1 MLRVSTAFLLLAVS
15 AGSAYAQGDATAG
28 EQVFKKCATCHM
40 IGEGAKTKVG
50 PELNGVVGRKA
61 GSVEGFNYSAAMKAE
76 GDKGVVWGPDTLTP
90 FLTKPQD
97 YVHGT
102 KMTFPGLPNP
112 DDVANVIA
120 YLASFKAD
128 GTRAQ

>member
-1 MLRVSTAFLLLAVS
+1 MLRVSTALLLLIAS
-15 AGSAYAQGDATAG
+15 AGSAYAQGDAAAG
-28 EQVFKKCATCHM
+28 EEVFKKCAGCHA
-40 IGEGAKTKVG
+40 IGEGAKNKVG

-61 GSVEGFNYSAAMKAE
+61 GSVEGFNYSAAMKEAA
-76 GDKGVVWGPDTLTP
+76 DKGLVWGPDTLNP

-97 YVHGT
+97 FLPGT
-102 KMTFPGLPNP
+102 KMAFPGLSNP

-120 YLASFKAD
+120 YLASFNAD